1 MPCSR
6 DFATAA
12 GTLEVTAEDPNGLL
26 SPPLAS
32 DTLKKKKK
40 KKLLMWEGLPW
51 QHRQLTNFSPPRS
64 PQNRL
69 SSQDTSKY
77 GGAGSPHGALT
88 RAPSRT

>member
-40 KKLLMWEGLPW
+40 KKATDVGGVAMATPSTY
-51 QHRQLTNFSPPRS
+51 QFLTTKE
-64 PQNRL
+64 
-69 SSQDTSKY
+69 SSK
-77 GGAGSPHGALT
+77 
-88 RAPSRT
+88 